1 VKLKKLSYS
10 AISTYQKCPLSYK
23 YLYVDRLPTK
33 PSHYLSFGNSIHS
46 ALEFFY
52 RVDKDKPE
60 PYSLEELLG
69 KLDRVWLTEGYE
81 SAALEQEYKD
91 KGRMILSRFY
101 SDNLP
106 SFAVPL
112 AIEERFYLDFDGVKL
127 SGVIDRVDRLSN
139 GDIEIIDYKTNAKL
153 PPKTKLHSDL
163 QLPIY
168 HMAAEALY
176 GVAPKKL
183 TLYFLVPNE
192 KVSTRKTKTDITK
205 AQATIHTVA
214 ENIRDEKFA
223 PFKNPLCAWCD
234 FIEICPLHANDP
246 VILAKAAKN
255 GKISGN
261 KTAVTATTKTPERE
275 ASKSVS
281 ATEALKKGATEIEKV
296 VDDYFELVEQIDT
309 GRARLAELQ
318 QVIHNYCETN
328 GVTSIKGERG
338 GLGRRARRTVHY
350 NVDKLRALLEP
361 RGLWDNVIDVNSR
374 LLKELLD
381 DPASQ
386 DELRKLIG
394 AAKEVEE
401 VSYVLYRK
409 DELAAE

>member
-1 VKLKKLSYS
+1 MKLSYS

-23 YLYVDRLPTK
+23 YLYVDKLPTK

-52 RVDKDKPE
+52 RVDKPE

-69 KLDRVWLTEGYE
+69 ELERVWLAEGYE
-81 SAALEQEYKD
+81 SEALEQEYKA
-91 KGRMILSRFY
+91 KGQAILSQFY

-112 AIEERFYLDFDGVKL
+112 AIEKRFYLDFDGVTL
-127 SGVIDRVDRLSN
+127 SGVIDRVDRAEN

-153 PPKTKLHSDL
+153 PPKAKLNTDL

-168 HMAAEALY
+168 HMAAKKLY

-192 KVSTRKTKTDITK
+192 KVSTTKTKTDIAK
-205 AQATIHTVA
+205 AQSTIHAVA
-214 ENIRDEKFA
+214 KNIGEEKFA
-223 PFKNPLCAWCD
+223 PFRNPLCPWCD
-234 FIEICPLHANDP
+234 FIERCPLHVNDP

-255 GKISGN
+255 GKISQN
-261 KTAVTATTKTPERE
+261 NAVLSGAVKTP
-275 ASKSVS
+275 APS
-281 ATEALKKGATEIEKV
+281 AAKNTNALDELVKGATEIEKV
-296 VDDYFELVEQIDT
+296 VDEYFELVEQINT

-318 QVIHNYCETN
+318 RVIHDYCETN
-328 GVTSIKGERG
+328 SVTSIKGARG
-338 GLGRRARRTVHY
+338 SLGRQPRRTTHY
-350 NVDKLRALLEP
+350 NVEKLRALLEP
-361 RGLWDNVIDVNSR
+361 RGLWENILDVNSR
-374 LLKELLD
+374 LLKELVD

-386 DELRKLIG
+386 DELRKLIS

-401 VSYVLYRK
+401 IGYVLYKK
-409 DELAAE
+409 DELAGE

>member
-1 VKLKKLSYS
+1 MKLSYS

-23 YLYVDRLPTK
+23 YSYVDRLPTK

-52 RVDKDKPE
+52 RVDKPE

-69 KLDRVWLTEGYE
+69 ELDRVWLTEGYE
-81 SAALEQEYKD
+81 SETLEQEYKT
-91 KGRMILSRFY
+91 KGQAILSQFY

-112 AIEERFYLDFDGVKL
+112 AIEKRFYLDFDGVTL
-127 SGVIDRVDRLSN
+127 SGVIDRVDQEEN

-153 PPKTKLHSDL
+153 PPKSKLNTDL

-168 HMAAEALY
+168 HMAAEKLY

-205 AQATIHTVA
+205 AQATIHSVA
-214 ENIRDEKFA
+214 KNISDKKFT
-223 PFKNPLCAWCD
+223 PFKNPLCPWCD

-246 VILAKAAKN
+246 VMLAKAAKN
-255 GKISGN
+255 GKISGS
-261 KTAVTATTKTPERE
+261 KTAVTSTAKTTTPP
-275 ASKSVS
+275 APNSVNALDELKKS
-281 ATEALKKGATEIEKV
+281 ATKIEKV
-296 VDDYFELVEQIDT
+296 VDDYFELVEQINT
-309 GRARLAELQ
+309 GRARLAGLQ
-318 QVIHNYCETN
+318 RIIHDYCEAN
-328 GVTSIKGERG
+328 SVTSIKGARG
-338 GLGRRARRTVHY
+338 SVGRQPRRTTHY
-350 NVDKLRALLEP
+350 NVEKLRALLEP
-361 RGLWDNVIDVNSR
+361 RGLWDNIIDVNSR

-394 AAKEVEE
+394 TAKEVEE
-401 VSYVLYRK
+401 ISYVLYKK
-409 DELAAE
+409 DELAEG

>member
-1 VKLKKLSYS
+1 MKLSYS

-52 RVDKDKPE
+52 RVEKPE

-69 KLDRVWLTEGYE
+69 ELDRVWLAEGYE
-81 SAALEQEYKD
+81 SEALEQEYKA
-91 KGRMILSRFY
+91 KGRTILSQFY
-101 SDNLP
+101 DENLP

-112 AIEERFYLDFDGVKL
+112 AIEKRFYLDFDGVTL
-127 SGVIDRVDRLSN
+127 SGIIDRVDRQEN

-153 PPKTKLHSDL
+153 PPKAKLNTDL

-168 HMAAEALY
+168 HMAAEKLY

-192 KVSTRKTKTDITK
+192 KVSTRKTKTDIAK
-205 AQATIHTVA
+205 AQATIHAVA
-214 ENIRDEKFA
+214 KNISDKKFTA
-223 PFKNPLCAWCD
+223 FRNPLCPWCD
-234 FIEICPLHANDP
+234 FIEICPLHVNDP
-246 VILAKAAKN
+246 VILAKAARN
-255 GKISGN
+255 GKISGS
-261 KTAVTATTKTPERE
+261 KTAASATAKTP
-275 ASKSVS
+275 AAPAPQSVS
-281 ATEALKKGATEIEKV
+281 ALEELKKNATEIEKV
-296 VDDYFELVEQIDT
+296 VDDYFELVEHINT
-309 GRARLAELQ
+309 GRAKLAELR
-318 QVIHNYCETN
+318 QVIHDYCETN
-328 GVTSIKGERG
+328 SVTSIKGARG
-338 GLGRRARRTVHY
+338 SLSRRAQRTVHY
-350 NVDKLRALLEP
+350 NVDKLRELLEP
-361 RGLWDNVIDVNSR
+361 RGLWDNIIDVNSR

-394 AAKEVEE
+394 TAKEVEE
-401 VSYVLYRK
+401 ISYVLYKK
-409 DELAAE
+409 DELAEE